1 MQSKTEKELTEVL
14 DRVFLV
20 ALLITGN
27 MDRAEDAVL
36 DGIAALDGTMSS
48 DGFRLA
54 TLKSAIERGEQRSG
68 EIEDI
73 FPSLPLELRRILLL
87 NPDIRACFVLR
98 VLLGMPS
105 ETCSEVLQIPTQKI
119 GHSVS
124 DAMQQLAVLGST
136 TRTGYC
142 RTSEGKS
149 DNNDLPADHDSDLGC
164 AGGTP
169 DGRKRVDAQ
178 TPSALCHS
186 YRCGGR
192 SDRADAMYDE
202 LVELI
207 YKHSR

>member
-20 ALLITGN
+20 AVLITGN
-27 MDRAEDAVL
+27 MNGAEDAVL
-36 DGIAALDGTMSS
+36 DGIAALDGMISG

-54 TLKSAIERGEQRSG
+54 TLKAAIERREQRCG
-68 EIEDI
+68 EGEDI
-73 FPSLPLELRRILLL
+73 FPSLPLELRHILLL

-105 ETCSEVLQIPTQKI
+105 ETCSEVLRIPIQKI
-119 GHSVS
+119 DHSVS

-149 DNNDLPADHDSDLGC
+149 DDNDLPADHDSDLGC

-169 DGRKRVDAQ
+169 ERRKRVDAQ
-178 TPSALCHS
+178 SPSALCQSHP
-186 YRCGGR
+186 CGGPQR
-192 SDRADAMYDE
+192 QG
-202 LVELI
+202 
-207 YKHSR
+207 